1 MRGQRGDGG
10 GGGAEDQQPP
20 RDDGSHYS
28 LTGGILPPLGIT
40 ASTTRRVKLRPF
52 IVSPFDPRYRF
63 IPPSSS
69 LLSHSHFDLN
79 AISSSG
85 VLFEC
90 VVVWHLSNFWG
101 DKYLSLSL
109 SLRFIL
115 GNLIAMVQHL
125 FKCYLL
131 F

>member
-1 MRGQRGDGG
+1 MCGKLGDGG
-10 GGGAEDQQPP
+10 GGGGEDQQPP

-69 LLSHSHFDLN
+69 LRSHSHFDLN

-85 VLFEC
+85 ALFEC
-90 VVVWHLSNFWG
+90 VVVWHLSNF
-101 DKYLSLSL
+101 
-109 SLRFIL
+109 
-115 GNLIAMVQHL
+115 
-125 FKCYLL
+125 
-131 F
+131 